1 MLKYKVI
8 EAVILSLLFFVC
20 GKTKSPLR
28 EPAGI
33 HYESFQSNCKNG
45 SEIKIAKVIQGGS
58 TILSSHGDTIFVTQH
73 DVLYNCC
80 SRIEVNVVKTANG
93 FDLLQKDVGKICSC
107 MCLFDLETIICGLS
121 EGSYFIRIFGPNG
134 NLVGAGSIDIPQRF
148 SFLDTLRSECKSKS
162 G

>member
-28 EPAGI
+28 EPVGI
-33 HYESFQSNCKNG
+33 HYESFQSSCKNG
-45 SEIKIAKVIQGGS
+45 SEIKIAKVIQSGFPV
-58 TILSSHGDTIFVTQH
+58 LSSHGDTIFVTQH

-80 SRIEVNVVKTANG
+80 SRIEVNVVCTSTG
-93 FDLLQKDVGKICSC
+93 FDLLQKDVGKICNC
-107 MCLFDLETIICGLS
+107 TCLFDLKTIICGLS
-121 EGSYFIRIFGPNG
+121 EDSYFIRIFDPNG
-134 NLVGAGSIDIPQRF
+134 NLVSAGSIDIPQRF
-148 SFLDTLRSECKSKS
+148 SFLDTLRSECKSNS